1 MLYIGI
7 DLWTSAC
14 KLLLVTED
22 GSILNTVTK
31 EYPLIFPHPSWSEQ
45 NPEDWWAKVDSNHR
59 PHDYQSCALAS

>member
-31 EYPLIFPHPSWSEQ
+31 EYPLIFPHPRGLVGCGRDRRSG
-45 NPEDWWAKVDSNHR
+45 AAAR
-59 PHDYQSCALAS
+59 L

>member
-7 DLWTSAC
+7 DLGTSAC

-45 NPEDWWAKVDSNHR
+45 EARGLVGCGRDRRSGAAAR
-59 PHDYQSCALAS
+59 L

>member
-31 EYPLIFPHPSWSEQ
+31 EYPLIFPHPSWSEARGLVGCGR
-45 NPEDWWAKVDSNHR
+45 DRRSGAAAR
-59 PHDYQSCALAS
+59 L

>member
-31 EYPLIFPHPSWSEQ
+31 EYPLIFPHPSWSE
-45 NPEDWWAKVDSNHR
+45 
-59 PHDYQSCALAS
+59 